1 MTSANGIHVDDVQPR
16 MAVVRRL
23 RRVFSGFLN
32 IDEALVTHPRY
43 DGSSQEVL
51 RLSLERGDSVAV
63 ALLDRARRIIFLTE
77 QFRFPT
83 LRNGPGWLREVPAG
97 NVGPDESAAEAGAR
111 ETFEETGFR
120 QTLLEPIATF
130 YASPGASSERIVLLL
145 GFVDGLPRDDQAAR
159 SARDP
164 GEDIA
169 VIEQALDPF
178 LSDCREGRILDAKTL
193 IAGLWLLAN
202 RSRLGL

>member
-1 MTSANGIHVDDVQPR
+1 MVNENGANLDDLPPR
-16 MAVVRRL
+16 AAVVRKL

-32 IDEALVTHPRY
+32 IDEALVRHLRY

-51 RLSLERGDSVAV
+51 RLSLERGDSVAT
-63 ALLDRARRIIFLTE
+63 ALVDRTRRIIFLTE

-97 NVGPDESAAEAGAR
+97 NIDAHESAAEAGAR
-111 ETFEETGFR
+111 EAFEETGFHLA
-120 QTLLEPIATF
+120 QLEPIATF
-130 YASPGASSERIVLLL
+130 YTSPGASSERITLFL
-145 GFVDGLPRDDQAAR
+145 GIVDGLPRDDQGA
-159 SARDP
+159 SMARDP

-169 VIEQALDPF
+169 VIEQALDSF
-178 LSDCREGRILDAKTL
+178 MSDCRDGRILDAKTL

-202 RSRLGL
+202 RQRLGL